1 MENLLLKTEEDF
13 EKYKKK
19 SSNTDQFYNSPE
31 EYPCLMVNDYYKVR
45 HESGELGRFGKFI
58 YRRDVLELFVPLG
71 HTLQFPNGEAA
82 NINELKEG
90 KFLGESGYS
99 ACIESI
105 YNGLGIP
112 KELLNDSSNTT

>member
-58 YRRDVLELFVPLG
+58 YRRDVLDLM
-71 HTLQFPNGEAA
+71 
-82 NINELKEG
+82 
-90 KFLGESGYS
+90 
-99 ACIESI
+99 
-105 YNGLGIP
+105 IP
-112 KELLNDSSNTT
+112 QLENK